1 MSLYHVLLRPL
12 LFRMDPEAAHN
23 LALRA
28 ISRGWVKGAVP
39 ADGNLARTVFGVRFP
54 NPVGLA
60 AGFDKNGVAID
71 QWRHLGFGFVELGTV
86 TRHAQPGNPK
96 PRMFRYPADR
106 AVINRLGFNNEGAD
120 ALAGRLE
127 QASAGIPVGINL
139 GKSKVTPIEEAAE
152 DYAYSFQRLREF
164 GDYFVV
170 NVSSPNTPGL
180 RSLQEKG
187 PLTKIL
193 WRLKEIDSQ
202 KPLFVK
208 IAPDLSLG
216 EIDDVIEVCQSLEL
230 TGIIAT
236 NTTLSRDG
244 LRADP
249 GEAGGL
255 SGAPLRPL
263 ADEVLKYLREQADPA
278 LILIGVG
285 GVMSGEDAAAKL
297 RLGASLVQCYT
308 GWVYGG
314 PNFVG
319 DVCRDLSSAIK
330 SLPSA

>member
-1 MSLYHVLLRPL
+1 LK
-12 LFRMDPEAAHN
+12 
-23 LALRA
+23 A
-28 ISRGWVKGAVP
+28 ISNGWVRGEIP
-39 ADGNLARTVFGVRFP
+39 SDGNLARTVFGVRFP
-54 NPVGLA
+54 NPIGLA
-60 AGFDKNGVAID
+60 AGFDKNGVAINR
-71 QWRHLGFGFVELGTV
+71 WRELGFGFVELGTV

-96 PRMFRYPADR
+96 PRMFRYVADQ
-106 AVINRLGFNNEGAD
+106 AVVNRMGFNNDGAD
-120 ALAGRLE
+120 ALADRL
-127 QASAGIPVGINL
+127 QNAQAGIPVGINL
-139 GKSKVTPIEEAAE
+139 GKSKVTPLEEAAE
-152 DYAYSFQRLREF
+152 DYAYSFERLRQY

-216 EIDDVIEVCQSLEL
+216 EIDDVLEVCQSLEL

-236 NTTLSRDG
+236 NTTISREG
-244 LRADP
+244 MTSSNVQ
-249 GEAGGL
+249 EGGM
-255 SGAPLRPL
+255 SGKPL
-263 ADEVLKYLREQADPA
+263 APMSNEVLRYLREQADPS
-278 LILIGVG
+278 LVLIGVG
-285 GVMSGEDAAAKL
+285 GIMGAADAAEKL
-297 RLGASLVQCYT
+297 RSGASLVQCYT

-319 DVCRDLSSAIK
+319 DVCRDLAPDMKALSA
-330 SLPSA
+330 S